1 MHSHRD
7 AHGPWPGRA
16 RGDGSRAS
24 RLLPARQ
31 LALPLLAAG
40 LLTACA
46 NTEPRPDPRGDGY
59 SLTARIEQA
68 REMLPFLEDKE
79 PKAELAMPY
88 CYKSLGRPD
97 CYTQPLTGAPRTRL
111 DWYHDLAETPE

>member
-1 MHSHRD
+1 MENRSNQPANRSRC
-7 AHGPWPGRA
+7 ARRVASPGPRSAVGPRA
-16 RGDGSRAS
+16 GL
-24 RLLPARQ
+24 LLPA
-31 LALPLLAAG
+31 LLLA
-40 LLTACA
+40 ACA
-46 NTEPRPDPRGDGY
+46 NTEPRPEPRGDGY
-59 SLTARIEQA
+59 SLAARMEQA

-79 PKAELAMPY
+79 PEAKLVMPY